1 MKNGIIEGWIFQ
13 GEGPDKLTAI
23 PGDGINGWA
32 KYASVY
38 LPEGWKHVGGN
49 TLMTPSGEIYD
60 LRDAAQVYIDQWVA
74 EVGGERFEIYA
85 EPFKIDLEAADDG
98 ECSDEEYDFVMG
110 FFENHPQTPLE
121 ADFEI
126 EDALRLLQD
135 WNDTDPL
142 KTMPR
147 HMTAAKFTR
156 VWNEIQAETW
166 ERFQKSELSRAA
178 Q

>member
-1 MKNGIIEGWIFQ
+1 MKNIIEGWIFCSY
-13 GEGPDKLTAI
+13 GPDKLTAI
-23 PGDGINGWA
+23 PDDSNAGWA
-32 KYASVY
+32 KYATVY
-38 LPEGWKHVGGN
+38 LPEGWEHVGGN

-85 EPFKIDLEAADDG
+85 EPFKIDLEGEDDG
-98 ECSDEEYDFVMG
+98 ECSDEEYDFVAC
-110 FFENHPQTPLE
+110 FFDNDPQTPLE
-121 ADFEI
+121 ADLEVD
-126 EDALRLLQD
+126 DALRLLQE
-135 WNDTDPL
+135 WSDTDPL

-147 HMTAAKFTR
+147 HMTAAKFAR

-166 ERFQKSELSRAA
+166 ERLRESELSRAA